1 MKFVHFAALCAVA
14 LLVGVGAASSQM
26 AKPTETKG
34 VTRDVVV
41 SYDLG
46 KQGLTDY
53 GSRQFQIVKITLAP
67 GGVAAYHSHSD
78 RPGGGYLVQ
87 GTLMEHRDG
96 APDRVLKAGDA
107 LTETTDVKH
116 WVENRGNTDAI
127 LIGTYLVKP

>member
-1 MKFVHFAALCAVA
+1 MRFVHFAALCAVA

-26 AKPTETKG
+26 TKPTESKG
-34 VTRDVVV
+34 VTRNVLV

-67 GGVAAYHSHSD
+67 GGVAAYHSHAD
-78 RPGGGYLVQ
+78 RPGGLYVVQ

-96 APDRVLKAGDA
+96 VPDRVVKAGDTI
-107 LTETTDVKH
+107 TETTDVKH
-116 WVENRGNTDAI
+116 WVETQGNTDAI